1 MRKAFGSW
9 LRSSVRIHSIVTV
22 VQCQLSFAN
31 LGIVIPNRLFG
42 EESRAPQTEIPRR
55 WGARWAPRNDNG

>member
-1 MRKAFGSW
+1 MMAITTDDANTA
-9 LRSSVRIHSIVTV
+9 L

-55 WGARWAPRNDNG
+55 STRNDNG